1 MNTSIGHG
9 KHRRTRADPIGRL
22 ALHTAAG
29 ASIAIE
35 GSHGRPDKILVACDA
50 PHIVVAPQVG

>member
-9 KHRRTRADPIGRL
+9 RHRRTRADCVGRL

-35 GSHGRPDKILVACDA
+35 GSHRPADKILVACDA